1 MSSKTKD
8 PPLVGKIFGKKR
20 KCVSVY
26 GADARATASDT
37 IDPSL
42 NLAMGN
48 ILAARSVNWI
58 GKAKVRKNWPE

>member
-1 MSSKTKD
+1 MS
-8 PPLVGKIFGKKR
+8 KIFGKKR
-20 KCVSVY
+20 KCGSVY
-26 GADARATASDT
+26 GADARATASET

-42 NLAMGN
+42 NLTIGN